1 MKIKIVNLSL
11 SSRDK
16 LKVCIG
22 NVKDYFEIRYSC
34 SWEKAKDKNLTLI
47 RRIETGN
54 VLGITSTID
63 LTSDPDGCC
72 VFVWINED
80 APVCNQEV
88 TLVHEL
94 VHVKQK
100 IEKRLRF
107 DINEETWPRELE
119 AYFISDLYKETREIL
134 KTYE

>member
-16 LKVCIG
+16 LKVCVG

-34 SWEKAKDKNLTLI
+34 AWEKAKDKNPTLI
-47 RRIETGN
+47 KRIEAGA

-63 LTSDPDGCC
+63 QTKDPDGCC

-107 DINEETWPRELE
+107 DTNGETWPRELE

-134 KTYE
+134 YK